1 MVCAS
6 MQFISTG
13 LLSRCPNKAVPSS
26 ATRNTLTFLRVTQYL
41 LLKWVKGRHSVIL
54 SIVGHLIV
62 FHKEKERSRS
72 NHELFGARQH
82 QSWIVVD
89 WEKHD
94 YHYCM
99 KSNTSLCLMYI
110 QQVAPDVPLYHYS
123 MKSNASLCL
132 NLMYNRLRQL
142 LLSLATLYVMII
154 NICLSISIY
163 VLCLCKILR
172 QSSLPLLF
180 EI

>member
-1 MVCAS
+1 MCVS
-6 MQFISTG
+6 IQFISTG
-13 LLSRCPNKAVPSS
+13 LFSRCPNKEVPSS
-26 ATRNTLTFLRVTQYL
+26 ATRNTLTFLRVKQYL

-54 SIVGHLIV
+54 SIVGLLID

-82 QSWIVVD
+82 QSRIVVN

-94 YHYCM
+94 YY
-99 KSNTSLCLMYI
+99 
-110 QQVAPDVPLYHYS
+110 YS

-142 LLSLATLYVMII
+142 LLSLIYIYVMII
-154 NICLSISIY
+154 NICLYQYMSCVCVKY
-163 VLCLCKILR
+163 CV
-172 QSSLPLLF
+172 SLHYHYSLKSKLSLYHV
-180 EI
+180 

>member
-1 MVCAS
+1 MCVS
-6 MQFISTG
+6 IQFISTG
-13 LLSRCPNKAVPSS
+13 LLSRCPTKAVPSS
-26 ATRNTLTFLRVTQYL
+26 ATRNTLTFLRVKQYL

-54 SIVGHLIV
+54 SIVGHLIF

-72 NHELFGARQH
+72 NHELFGASQH
-82 QSWIVVD
+82 HSRIVVN
-89 WEKHD
+89 WEKLD
-94 YHYCM
+94 YY
-99 KSNTSLCLMYI
+99 
-110 QQVAPDVPLYHYS
+110 YS
-123 MKSNASLCL
+123 VKSNASLCL
-132 NLMYNRLRQL
+132 NLMYKRLRQL
-142 LLSLATLYVMII
+142 LLSLLYIYVMII